1 MLSSNKKITNLGL
14 QFRKTDLIK
23 KKKKEKQRPTGRHKV
38 QVGSRDEQTQHFKG
52 KHFLKGSEADFTI
65 LHKKTN
71 ITFISQNYLFF
82 FTSYSKY
89 MSYR

>member
-38 QVGSRDEQTQHFKG
+38 QVENRDEQTQNTLREDIF
-52 KHFLKGSEADFTI
+52 
-65 LHKKTN
+65 
-71 ITFISQNYLFF
+71 
-82 FTSYSKY
+82 
-89 MSYR
+89 